1 MAKGISRTAAKDSP
15 IFSGNFVIS
24 SRRGINKPDP
34 LPVTKEDPEEH
45 EREIQGRNDQTTRLR
60 ER

>member
-24 SRRGINKPDP
+24 SRKEINKPDQ
-34 LPVTKEDPEEH
+34 LPATKEDPEKH
-45 EREIQGRNDQTTRLR
+45 EREIRGRNDRTVRLR
-60 ER
+60 EK